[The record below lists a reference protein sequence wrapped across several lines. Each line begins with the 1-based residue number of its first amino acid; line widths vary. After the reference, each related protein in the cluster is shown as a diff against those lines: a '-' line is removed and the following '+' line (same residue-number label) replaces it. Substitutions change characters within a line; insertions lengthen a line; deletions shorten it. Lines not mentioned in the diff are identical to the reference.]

1 MPFPSHPVVLP
12 HRRNSKEAKLQELRD
27 RQNFLRHRQTQKL
40 LARSTRQIIDNAN
53 AGHIVTREAVSKSIQ
68 QLSGDFVSGAEAH
81 RQGLAENSEELAL
94 IRADLERERQLMR
107 QLEEQRRKE
116 WNENQEKQH
125 GKLLAEINDL
135 IRSSTKP
142 PRDGERGCSSPPF
155 KNLFIDSG
163 SAYSNAL
170 VSQDDDAS
178 SVAAVHSPAALAPL
192 SRRMTSLRTP
202 TPSALR
208 TPKTKAILCEAF
220 SSALKESDLT
230 AATAGVSG
238 RAVKTQDVENVR
250 PKSTSRTARMD
261 LSEDTHIARALEG
274 RDLSRFGR
282 RCTGESFRSPA
293 SAASRSPRRL
303 SYEPPRSHHHP
314 RPSLSS
320 SIGSTL
326 PEGKI
331 EKSPPATGT
340 ALRARERLRRSTRV
354 RTRAQKKQG

>member
-1 MPFPSHPVVLP
+1 MQKQL
-12 HRRNSKEAKLQELRD
+12 
-27 RQNFLRHRQTQKL
+27 TQKVE
-40 LARSTRQIIDNAN
+40 QIIEHATKE
-53 AGHIVTREAVSKSIQ
+53 HIVTREAVSKSMQ
-68 QLSGDFVSGAEAH
+68 QISDDFVSGTEAH

-178 SVAAVHSPAALAPL
+178 SVAAVHSPHSPAALAPL
-192 SRRMTSLRTP
+192 SRHRTSLQVP

-208 TPKTKAILCEAF
+208 TPKAACKAF
-220 SSALKESDLT
+220 SSALDESGLI
-230 AATAGVSG
+230 ATTDVSG

-250 PKSTSRTARMD
+250 PKTTSRTARMD
-261 LSEDTHIARALEG
+261 LSEDIHIARALEG

-282 RCTGESFRSPA
+282 RCAGESFRSPA

-303 SYEPPRSHHHP
+303 SYEPPRSHHRP
-314 RPSLSS
+314 RPSFCRLR
-320 SIGSTL
+320 STL